1 VDRQRLESFLKESVN
16 AASLASGTLEF
27 QVTDSAETGNISSV
41 VTVRFAKDAGEAILS
56 LNRLVDRLKEQTV
69 VAAVDAFGPPASE
82 VAVHGATDGI
92 NYKIVIKL

>member
-69 VAAVDAFGPPASE
+69 VAAVDAVGPPASE
-82 VAVHGATDGI
+82 VAVQGATDGI